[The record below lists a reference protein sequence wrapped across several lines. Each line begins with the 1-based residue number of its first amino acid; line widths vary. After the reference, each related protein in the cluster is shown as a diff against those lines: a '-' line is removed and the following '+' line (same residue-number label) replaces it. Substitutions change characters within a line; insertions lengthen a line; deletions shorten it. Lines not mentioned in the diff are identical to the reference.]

1 MSIFRKKLPVNVVV
15 IQPSEYIHSI
25 SLLEVAEYFC
35 ALAKKCGHS
44 TELTKNR
51 FDSYALNIVLCSHLL
66 QDGSM
71 FPKGSVIFN
80 SEQLGEQKG
89 VFDYP
94 HYRDLLRRYAVWDY
108 APTNLL
114 HIDSEFQA
122 LVPFYYCRD
131 LDRIVAR
138 EKTIDLLFYG
148 SPTDRRLAQLAEM
161 QRCGV
166 NAVAAAGIYGP
177 ERDALI
183 AQSRAVLNLHQLENR
198 TLEQV
203 RCFYPLSNGI
213 PVFSEPYDPDSAP
226 PDYAKVLFV
235 PEDNEPLAPFVADML
250 SNRGAFAIAA
260 HARLEHFRTL
270 DPLPEFS
277 EALEMALENHGRLWK
292 GRKPAVPTRMNLG
305 SGQDYRPGYLNIDID
320 PSVEPDVVIDLSQ
333 TVELPK
339 TVPSRTGE
347 VVFQR
352 DMFDEILAIE
362 VLQHVGHLP
371 ELMSHCLD
379 LLKVG
384 GKLQIRVPYDL
395 SLGAWQDPRHV
406 RAFNENSWLY
416 FTDSFWDLG
425 WFSYRFVREEMRF
438 LFSAFGEKLKFSG
451 LSELEVTRTPRAVDA
466 MLVTL
471 VKKETTVEERQL
483 ARSRRSDFQ
492 LPTSVAR
499 RPCH

>member
-1 MSIFRKKLPVNVVV
+1 MPIFKRKAPVNVVI
-15 IQPSEYIHSI
+15 IQPAGYIHSMA
-25 SLLEVAEYFC
+25 LLEVAEYFC
-35 ALAKKCGHS
+35 ALAKKCGHPAD
-44 TELTKNR
+44 LTKNR
-51 FDSYALNIVLCSHLL
+51 FDPYALNIVLCAHLL
-66 QDGSM
+66 QDGAVL
-71 FPKGSVIFN
+71 PKGSVIFN
-80 SEQLGEQKG
+80 SEQLGDLGG
-89 VFDYP
+89 VFDHP
-94 HYRDLLRRYAVWDY
+94 HYRDLLRQYPIWDY

-114 HIDSEFQA
+114 HIDSELRA

-131 LDRIVAR
+131 LDRIGAR

-161 QRCGV
+161 QSCGV

-183 AQSRAVLNLHQLENR
+183 AQSRAVLNLHHLENR

-213 PVFSEPYDPDSAP
+213 PVFSEPYDLDSAP

-235 PEDNEPLAPFVADML
+235 PDSEPLASFVENTLA
-250 SNRGAFAIAA
+250 NRGAFVIAA

-270 DPLPEFS
+270 DPFPEFAA
-277 EALEMALENHGRLWK
+277 ALEMALENHGRLWK
-292 GRKPAVPTRMNLG
+292 GRKPAVPTRINLG
-305 SGQDYRPGYLNIDID
+305 SGQDYRPSYLNIDID
-320 PSVEPDVVIDLSQ
+320 PSAEPDVVIDLSQ
-333 TVELPK
+333 TMELPK
-339 TVPSRTGE
+339 AVSSRTGE
-347 VVFQR
+347 VIFQP

-362 VLQHVGHLP
+362 VLQHVERLP
-371 ELMSHCLD
+371 ELMSRCLD

-384 GKLQIRVPYDL
+384 GKLQIKVPYDL

-416 FTDSFWDLG
+416 FTDSFWYLG
-425 WFSYRFVREEMRF
+425 WFAHRFVRGEMRF
-438 LFSAFGEKLKFSG
+438 LFSSFGEQLRFSG
-451 LSELEVTRTPRAVDA
+451 LSEAEVIRTPRAVDA

-483 ARSRRSDFQ
+483 ARSQSSDFH
-492 LPTSVAR
+492 LSASVATR
-499 RPCH
+499 RRH